1 MVNSLVG
8 NLTYQFL
15 KAYST
20 HTSIHRE
27 REVVVAK
34 DMVPEEAV
42 AITVTQVVNLVA
54 DVLLNKWMNQKSSV
68 TIARRKVT

>member
-1 MVNSLVG
+1 LVNSLVG

-27 REVVVAK
+27 REVVGAK

-42 AITVTQVVNLVA
+42 TITVTQVVDLVA